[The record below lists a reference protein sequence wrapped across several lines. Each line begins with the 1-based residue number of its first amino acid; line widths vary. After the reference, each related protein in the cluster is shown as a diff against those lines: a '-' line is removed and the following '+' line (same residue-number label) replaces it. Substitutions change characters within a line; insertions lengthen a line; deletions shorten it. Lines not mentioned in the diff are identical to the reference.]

1 MIEHIEEICGLSFE
15 RVNATIIYEYDTMYI
30 CHLKGCD
37 LHKND
42 DISNQQICLCDNLG
56 DLFTKSLPSIIFE
69 QLIQKIGL
77 HFLTCFIDWGGD
89 INISCTLFPF
99 TMILSHLVF
108 LVKFLTRQVYGILY
122 FFPSLGF
129 FPYWILPSKVL
140 TSHILNDI

>member
-1 MIEHIEEICGLSFE
+1 MCLIEG
-15 RVNATIIYEYDTMYI
+15 YDRAHRRNLWFVFRKSECNNHLWIWYTMYI

-122 FFPSLGF
+122 LFSSLGF
-129 FPYWILPSKVL
+129 FPY
-140 TSHILNDI
+140 